1 MPMAIELNKPLE
13 EQTGIRFIQTPGNR
27 WFDEFATACGQYRYI
42 GLCYGVAGVG
52 KTWSA
57 RYFSQWERAQ
67 RVLKQAYYD
76 APVLTPTDGEPLVNA
91 IYYTAP
97 VTNTPRR
104 LQDDLSLDFNTYRQV
119 CRLSE
124 ELSGALLPTVPSILL
139 VDEADRLNVNSMEYL
154 RDLYD
159 HHGFGLVLIGMPGLE
174 KRLKRYPQLYSRVGF
189 AHHFRE
195 LNTQDL
201 TTLLTGRDQANQP
214 LLAHPP
220 FADELTLGAVVRTCR
235 GNMRLLTRLL
245 SQIDRIVTINQLEKV
260 TLEVVQKASMLLTL
274 GPPD

>member
-1 MPMAIELNKPLE
+1 MAIELNKPFE
-13 EQTGIRFIQTPGNR
+13 DQTGVRFIQMPGSR

-42 GLCYGVAGVG
+42 GLCYGAAGVG

-57 RYFSQWERAQ
+57 RYFSQWETAQ

-76 APVLTPTDGEPLVNA
+76 SPVLTPPNREPLVKA

-104 LQDDLSLDFNTYRQV
+104 LQEDLALDFNTYRQV
-119 CRLSE
+119 GRLSE
-124 ELSGALLPTVPSILL
+124 ELNRTLLPTVPAILL
-139 VDEADRLNVNSMEYL
+139 VDEADRLNVNSLEFL

-159 HHGFGLVLIGMPGLE
+159 HHGFELVLIGMPGLE

-195 LNTQDL
+195 LANQDL
-201 TTLLTGRDQANQP
+201 TMLLTGRDQANQP
-214 LLAHPP
+214 LLVHPP

-245 SQIDRIVTINQLEKV
+245 SQIDRIVAINQLKHV
-260 TLEVVQKASMLLTL
+260 TLEVVQKASLLLTI